1 MNDELRPDHNNPP
14 TPIEFAKL
22 AMADVSAW
30 MADHPVILSED
41 DARQAKLHIDRA
53 KAALEAVEAERDGK
67 VRPLNEQVKA
77 INAEYKAIHNA
88 DAKSPGTLDKILNEL
103 KSRLGAFLRAEEDR
117 RQREAEE
124 QRRKLED
131 AERLAREA
139 EAREAEALENAA
151 AGEIGV
157 DVAAVTGEAD
167 AAFKAFERQSRFAE
181 RAERD
186 TKVKIG
192 GGFGNAASL
201 RTKETLILENAAAC
215 LKSVGVTPKIE
226 DAMLSATRDYRKI
239 KGELPWGVRAETE
252 RALYWRPF
260 PIPSRT
266 RLWPSMTL

>member
-1 MNDELRPDHNNPP
+1 MNAHLRPDHNNPP
-14 TPIEFAKL
+14 PPIEFAKIAL
-22 AMADVSAW
+22 DEVSAW
-30 MADHPVILSED
+30 MAEHPVILTED
-41 DARQAKLHIDRA
+41 DARQAKLLIDRA
-53 KAALEAVEAERDGK
+53 KAALEAVEAERDSK

-77 INAEYKAIHNA
+77 INAEYKALHNA

-117 RQREAEE
+117 RLAAAAAE
-124 QRRKLED
+124 RARLEE

-139 EAREAEALENAA
+139 EAREADAIENAA

-192 GGFGNAASL
+192 GGFSNAVSL
-201 RTKETLILENAAAC
+201 RTRETLVLDDAKAC
-215 LKSVGVTPKIE
+215 LKAVGVTPKIE
-226 DAMLSATRDYRKI
+226 EAMLSAARDYRKL
-239 KGELPWGVRAETE
+239 KGELPKGVRAETE
-252 RALYWRPF
+252 RAL
-260 PIPSRT
+260 
-266 RLWPSMTL
+266 